1 MTEDDKKYRQGR
13 SKKQWESN
21 ETVAM
26 YAFGCFVIVS
36 LITIIL
42 NIFK

>member
-1 MTEDDKKYRQGR
+1 MTEEDVKYRQGR

-26 YAFGCFVIVS
+26 WGFGCFVIIS
-36 LITIIL
+36 LITLIL
-42 NIFK
+42 SIFK